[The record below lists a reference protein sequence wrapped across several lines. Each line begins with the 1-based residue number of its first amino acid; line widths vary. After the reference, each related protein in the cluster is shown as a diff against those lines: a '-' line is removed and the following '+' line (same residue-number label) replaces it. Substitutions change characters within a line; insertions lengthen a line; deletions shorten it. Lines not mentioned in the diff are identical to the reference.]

1 MPIRILVVEDNH
13 LNQKILSFYLKK
25 HFDIRVTSTG
35 EEALEIL
42 NSERFDVVLMDL
54 MLPGMDGYEATRQ
67 IRQLEKGMYEQRKI
81 KIIALTA
88 NTLDNDKERCL
99 RLGMDGYLSKPFEY
113 QKLHDILVSLNMR
126 W

>member
-1 MPIRILVVEDNH
+1 MPINILVVEDNL

-35 EEALEIL
+35 EEALDIL
-42 NSERFDVVLMDL
+42 RSEVFDVVLMDL

-67 IRQLEKGMYEQRKI
+67 IRQLEKLMYKQRKI

-99 RLGMDGYLSKPFEY
+99 RFGMDGYLSKPFEY
-113 QKLHDILVSLNMR
+113 QKLHDILVSLNMIE
-126 W
+126 